1 MKTRASAITIAAL
14 LLVCGFYSEAGAQQ
28 RDHLTPQ
35 EVELIKDTQIL
46 DKRIEVFIRAAER
59 RVLVLT
65 GTANAN
71 ANAKQLKKDS
81 EKWGE
86 LPAGNPGE
94 LISDIARILDE
105 AITNIDDV
113 SARDE
118 KNPLIPKALRRLAS
132 VATLIVDQVRP
143 FASKADTNSFDQL
156 TENAESI
163 AQAASQLPPE
173 VAKKG
178 KSKEEKPKTT
188 N

>member
-1 MKTRASAITIAAL
+1 MNIRPSAIAIATL
-14 LLVCGFYSEAGAQQ
+14 LLIGTLHSAVQAQQ

-46 DKRIEVFIRAAER
+46 DKRIEVFIKAAER

-65 GTANAN
+65 GAGIGN

-86 LPAGNPGE
+86 LPTGSPGE

-132 VATLIVDQVRP
+132 VASRIVDEVKP
-143 FASKADTNSFDQL
+143 FAAKADTNTFDQL

-178 KSKEEKPKTT
+178 KGKEEKPKTT